1 MITNFLKQ
9 VNGYSGNNVIF
20 EKQIV
25 LKSSCTGGGGVVPV
39 SCGMINLSE
48 K

>member
-9 VNGYSGNNVIF
+9 VNGYSGNNVIV

-25 LKSSCTGGGGVVPV
+25 LKSSCTGGGVVPV

>member
-9 VNGYSGNNVIF
+9 VNGYSGNNVIV

-25 LKSSCTGGGGVVPV
+25 LKVRVPGGGVVPV